1 MDTKHNMKT
10 RSYGTW
16 RWKDYWAGKPIQ
28 DGMTW
33 LQVFLVQ
40 SIVED
45 VEWNHIYT
53 EKCCGLLM
61 LYEGLKMKFMELY
74 IQYISQEIILQE
86 I

>member
-33 LQVFLVQ
+33 LQVFIVQ

-61 LYEGLKMKFMELY
+61 LYEGLK
-74 IQYISQEIILQE
+74 
-86 I
+86 

>member
-1 MDTKHNMKT
+1 
-10 RSYGTW
+10 
-16 RWKDYWAGKPIQ
+16 
-28 DGMTW
+28 MTW